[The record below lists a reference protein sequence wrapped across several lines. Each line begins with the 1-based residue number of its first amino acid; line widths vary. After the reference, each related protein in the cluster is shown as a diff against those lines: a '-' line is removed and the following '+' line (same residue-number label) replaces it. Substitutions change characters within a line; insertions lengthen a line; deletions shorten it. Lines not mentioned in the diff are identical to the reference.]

1 MFGPELGYSLKC
13 LIIQDSNYYY
23 IWKLYLMFDALRL
36 FGAWNIQ
43 NKLLTSIDI
52 NNGNEISFV

>member
-1 MFGPELGYSLKC
+1 MFGPEIDYSLKF

-23 IWKLYLMFDALRL
+23 IWKLYLMFDALRQ

-43 NKLLTSIDI
+43 EKLLTSIDI